1 MKNASLASAIAGF
14 CFSAVFLFYGG
25 DARWHG
31 VFMFALLAGVFLRI
45 YLAEIKAETARKSD
59 AYKAQRAEI
68 LEVFS
73 PRRNIEE
80 ALSALPSTYTTTH
93 TGEIGFIDGGF
104 GRFERVS
111 VSGANR
117 FMAIIDV
124 EGKSVS
130 RRRFIVA
137 RENG

>member
-1 MKNASLASAIAGF
+1 MKNASLAAAIAGF

-25 DARWHG
+25 FARWDG
-31 VFMFALLAGVFLRI
+31 VVFALLAGMFLRI
-45 YLAEIKAETARKSD
+45 YFAEVKAESARESD
-59 AYKAQRAEI
+59 AYKAQHAEI

-73 PRRNIEE
+73 PRRDIEE
-80 ALSALPSTYTTTH
+80 ALAALPATYTTTH
-93 TGEIGFIDGGF
+93 TREIGFIDGGF
-104 GRFERVS
+104 RRFERIC

-117 FMAIIDV
+117 FIAIIDV